1 MDTTTSVVEPLVTVV
16 RRPDKVAVVG
26 ATVVVAMDEVVVA
39 VAAMEEVVA
48 GALVEK
54 SKRGLEIGIV
64 NSAGLTISLDAR
76 RASSVTSLGATNH
89 KLFCPLPWLN
99 DKRNKYLLSLISC
112 PWILCQLFIM
122 AGANF
127 LTELVL
133 RKRRFSFSILIFLTI
148 SHTLYILIFIYVNS
162 CNAIF

>member
-16 RRPDKVAVVG
+16 RRPDKEVAVVG
-26 ATVVVAMDEVVVA
+26 ATVVVAMGEVA
-39 VAAMEEVVA
+39 VAATEEVVA
-48 GALVEK
+48 GVLVEK